1 MNEIYNSKDL
11 RAYADSHGPYMR
23 LTGNIAPY
31 GITIDLTTVPE
42 DMIGMRGVVRV
53 EHRVEALV
61 EKLRTRRIQD
71 RSEEHTSELQSQR

>member
-42 DMIGMRGVVRV
+42 DMYIAQ
-53 EHRVEALV
+53 ALSGCV
-61 EKLRTRRIQD
+61 LM
-71 RSEEHTSELQSQR
+71 L